1 MPVRKKNR
9 QALKKNTSVFEVEQ
23 QLDRQIIDPLFG
35 KDLQIETIV
44 WILQVEDVEIMVA
57 VEAAVV
63 VVEGEEDEDEDVAGN
78 EGFKTTLF
86 EQPSP
91 L

>member
-63 VVEGEEDEDEDVAGN
+63 VVEGEEDEDVAGN